1 MIEVAAI
8 PLSVRERPL
17 AVLPHSVRRIDA
29 LLISLALAAT
39 LSACSSA
46 PPPAYR
52 SETFAIDS
60 PFVTWTTR
68 EPEAA
73 CEIGRRALLSQGY
86 QVDSS
91 KPTRIHGEKLFQPK
105 PDHGMTL
112 TITLVCLPSAVGTA
126 MYANAQQTR
135 YELKSAATNTGLSVV
150 GVGSIS
156 LPWTSDKQAMI
167 KVGEETIT
175 EADFYHRLFS
185 LIQTLQGG

>member
-1 MIEVAAI
+1 M
-8 PLSVRERPL
+8 
-17 AVLPHSVRRIDA
+17 LPYSARHIDA
-29 LLISLALAAT
+29 ILISLALAAS
-39 LSACSSA
+39 LSACSST

-52 SETFAIDS
+52 SETFDVDS

-73 CEIGRRALLSQGY
+73 CEIGKRALLSQGY

-91 KPTRIHGEKLFQPK
+91 KLTRIHGEKLFQPK

-126 MYANAQQTR
+126 MYANAQQVR
-135 YELKSAATNTGLSVV
+135 YELKSSATNTGLSVA

-175 EADFYHRLFS
+175 DPDFYQRLFS
-185 LIQTLQGG
+185 LIQALQGN